1 MIGQARAA
9 HPSIKLNG
17 FEYFNKLEPYFLTLH
32 YVDSCDG
39 EKADDLQLQLADRDN
54 HFISDW
60 MPSKGV
66 YLDVGIVAERW
77 YSPNAAM
84 LTLDCGRL
92 WIDEIEAELPQHTV
106 SIKATSIPTS
116 SYLKSTDETRGWEN
130 HTLRDIAQQIVGEQQ
145 AAGTDITLDYR
156 AQFNPLY
163 SHVEQT
169 EQSSLEFIMHRCR
182 DANLAVKL
190 HRGLL
195 IIFDNEEIE
204 ATPPSFGIVYG
215 NNAPVPGL
223 PCYRMSGGKFVTR
236 LNDTLHQA
244 TVAHVDPASGKAHYS
259 TAIAGDNDAE
269 ADWHTNVSQST
280 DSADEEDGSDGEGG
294 GLMRHAMPRDTPP
307 PEGDWGASG
316 GSATQMRLAKS
327 TLRRRNKDQIHG
339 DIDLSL
345 GCPLVA
351 SGQTFTLSG
360 VGNYDGKWFLE
371 SAEHK
376 CGPMFTTTLKA
387 RKCLVGY

>member
-1 MIGQARAA
+1 MIGQVRVA

-32 YVDSCDG
+32 YVDSADG
-39 EKADDLQLQLADRDN
+39 QTADDCQLQLADRDDR
-54 HFISDW
+54 FITDW

-66 YLDVGIVAERW
+66 YLDIGIIAERW
-77 YSPNAAM
+77 YSPNAAQ

-92 WIDEIEAELPQHTV
+92 WIDEIEFELPQHTV

-130 HTLRDIAQQIVGEQQ
+130 HTLRDIANQIVAEQK

-169 EQSSLEFIMHRCR
+169 EQSSLEFIMHRAR

-190 HRGLL
+190 HRNLL

-204 ATPPSFGIVYG
+204 ATPPSFAIVFG
-215 NNAPVPGL
+215 DNAPVPGL
-223 PCYRMSGGKFVTR
+223 PCFRMAGGKFATR
-236 LNDTLHQA
+236 LIDTLKQA

-259 TAIAGDNDAE
+259 TAIAGDADAID
-269 ADWHTNVSQST
+269 DWHTNINQST
-280 DSADEEDGSDGEGG
+280 DGADEEDGGGDGGDG
-294 GLMRHAMPRDTPP
+294 RATRDTPP
-307 PEGDWGASG
+307 PQGDWNADG

-327 TLRRRNKDQIHG
+327 TLRRHNKDQVHA
-339 DIDLSL
+339 DIDLSI

-371 SAEHK
+371 RAEHK